1 MSKIDDMRALR
12 EARQAE
18 RNKPGAAPSYRQ
30 PAIRFGAPGETA
42 AARAT
47 AARPAAG
54 ATRAAKAEAPVAPP
68 AAAAGAT
75 EELCGHR
82 NMSGRTCTREQGHS
96 AKSHR
101 YS

>member
-18 RNKPGAAPSYRQ
+18 RTKPGAAPSYRQ

-47 AARPAAG
+47 AARPATK
-54 ATRAAKAEAPVAPP
+54 ATREKAPVAPP
-68 AAAAGAT
+68 EPAAAAT
-75 EELCGHR
+75 QELCGHR

>member
-18 RNKPGAAPSYRQ
+18 RTKPGAAPSYRQ
-30 PAIRFGAPGETA
+30 PAIRFGAPGETP

-47 AARPAAG
+47 AARPASRSA
-54 ATRAAKAEAPVAPP
+54 RDKAPVAPVAP
-68 AAAAGAT
+68 AAGTA